1 MEKNHSKSR
10 NLANEHLFVF
20 FRGYRYIIIY
30 LQPPK
35 QFFLGVARKK
45 CVFFLI
51 INYPFFFS
59 KAFGY
64 GNLLVNYGRITGRNL
79 QFLFPLKMHFFQKIL
94 KKTCFSISTQKSGM
108 LDIQTVNLVGGVN
121 PSCKILV
128 SWDYYSQD
136 MEK

>member
-1 MEKNHSKSR
+1 M
-10 NLANEHLFVF
+10 
-20 FRGYRYIIIY
+20 
-30 LQPPK
+30 
-35 QFFLGVARKK
+35 
-45 CVFFLI
+45 CFFLI
-51 INYPFFFS
+51 IRFFFS

-79 QFLFPLKMHFFQKIL
+79 QFLFPLKMHVFQKIL
-94 KKTCFSISTQKSGM
+94 KKNMFFDFNPKKWYVRF
-108 LDIQTVNLVGGVN
+108 QTVNLVGGVN